1 MTGVSS
7 HRMSPVFFDILKKE
21 GVIVKDSCP
30 LDEHV
35 DIYVSTQRAKE
46 D

>member
-1 MTGVSS
+1 
-7 HRMSPVFFDILKKE
+7 MSPVFFDILKKE